1 MMETYTYQQ
10 YQQSAAALADR
21 LGDFRPEVLLIL
33 GSGLGSLGDQV
44 EQPLVVPYAQVPHMK
59 RSTAPDHKGQF
70 VFGRLSGRNVAVMQG
85 RLHTYEGWSFA
96 DVSYPVRVLRL
107 LGAKTLLVTNAA
119 GAVNTAFSAGD
130 IMMITDHIK
139 LFGVSPLCGAN
150 LDEFGPRFPDVSAVY
165 TPALHKAARE
175 AAQALEIPLREG
187 VYMYFPGPQFETP
200 AEVRMAR
207 ILGADAVGMSTVPE
221 TIVAAHCGMQVL
233 GFTLCTNMAAG
244 VLDQPLSGEE
254 VLEAAEAARP
264 RFTSL
269 VKACLERV

>member
-139 LFGVSPLCGAN
+139 LFGVSPLCGVN

-165 TPALHKAARE
+165 TPALRKAARE

-244 VLDQPLSGEE
+244 VLDRPLSGEE

>member
-44 EQPLVVPYAQVPHMK
+44 EQPLVVPFAQVPHMK

-165 TPALHKAARE
+165 TPALRKAARE